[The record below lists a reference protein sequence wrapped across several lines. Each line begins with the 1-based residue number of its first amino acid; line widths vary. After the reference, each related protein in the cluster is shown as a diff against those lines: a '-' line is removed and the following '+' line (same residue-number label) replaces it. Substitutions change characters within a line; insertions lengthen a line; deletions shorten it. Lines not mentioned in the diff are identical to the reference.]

1 MGDLVKIKVAGS
13 DQEVDGKYVDLR
25 EKKTVYATDKA
36 PHHKEGEEIVAHP
49 MVADTFVKRGFAT
62 EKKKGAKE

>member
-1 MGDLVKIKVAGS
+1 MATQTIQINKGE
-13 DQEVDGKYVDLR
+13 EVQGQYVDLT

-36 PHHKEGEEIVAHP
+36 PFHKEGEEIVTHP
-49 MVADTFVKRGFAT
+49 EMAKVFISKGIAT